1 VRHGHLPEREIVT
14 GIGAVAVRCP
24 RVRDRVGEGGEHI
37 RFSSTIL
44 PPYARRSKSLEVLIP
59 ILYLKGIST
68 GDFEEALIALLGK
81 DPGGLSASTIGR
93 LKEAWSDEHTR
104 WSKRDL
110 SAKRYV
116 YFWVDGIHVQAR
128 LEGGRAV
135 PAGDHRRHARRQK
148 GTCRAHRRRARE
160 RAIVERAPPR
170 PQTAG
175 ACDGTRARGRRR
187 RPRLLA
193 GGRGGVAE
201 DTRPALLG
209 AQDRQVLNK
218 LPKSQ
223 QSKAKR
229 ALQEIWMAET
239 KKDALAAFDAF
250 IETWGVKYDKA
261 VECLIKDRDALLA
274 FYDFP
279 AEHWKHLRTTNPIES
294 SFATVRHRTVRSKG
308 CLSN

>member
-1 VRHGHLPEREIVT
+1 MLAQAHSVRP
-14 GIGAVAVRCP
+14 
-24 RVRDRVGEGGEHI
+24 
-37 RFSSTIL
+37 TIL
-44 PPYARRSKSLEVLIP
+44 PPYARRTKSLEVLIP

-68 GDFEEALIALLGK
+68 GEFDELLVALVGK
-81 DPGGLSASTIGR
+81 DAPGLGIDHWQAQ
-93 LKEAWSDEHTR
+93 EAWTEEHTR

-128 LEGGRAV
+128 LEEAAQCLLVIIGATPEGKKELV
-135 PAGDHRRHARRQK
+135 GLID
-148 GTCRAHRRRARE
+148 GVRE
-160 RAIVERAPPR
+160 SAQSWKELPPR

-187 RPRLLA
+187 HPRLLA
-193 GGRGGVAE
+193 GDRGGVAE

-209 AQDRQVLNK
+209 AQDRQCHK

-279 AEHWKHLRTTNPIES
+279 AEHWKHLRTSNPIK
-294 SFATVRHRTVRSKG
+294 VRSRP
-308 CLSN
+308 SATAPRAPRDVSPTRPRSP